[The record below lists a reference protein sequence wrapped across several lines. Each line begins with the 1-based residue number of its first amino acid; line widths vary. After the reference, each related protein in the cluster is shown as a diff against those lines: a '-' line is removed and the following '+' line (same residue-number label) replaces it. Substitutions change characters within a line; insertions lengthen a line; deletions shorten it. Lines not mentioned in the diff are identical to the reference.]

1 MRKLARCERGQELAE
16 TAMVLPILL
25 MIALG
30 IVEFGSAFGSQQSLT
45 SIGREGASIA
55 ARGASLD
62 EVNDLMIESGAE
74 IGMDKNGG
82 AITSRVEVENGV
94 PMVREQVASRGYSN
108 QSHLGNEKKPAAGLS
123 QIAKAEGATFYVVE
137 LFLVNRDRTPL
148 QKFKGIVVPDTLYSR
163 AVF

>member
-1 MRKLARCERGQELAE
+1 MRKLARCECGQDLAE
-16 TAMVLPILL
+16 TAIVLPFLL
-25 MIALG
+25 VIVLG
-30 IVEFGSAFGSQQSLT
+30 IVEFGSAFGSQHSLT

-74 IGMDKNGG
+74 IGLDDKGG
-82 AITSRVEVENGV
+82 AITSRIVVEEGV
-94 PMVREQVASRGYSN
+94 PMVREQVASRGYNNRSR
-108 QSHLGNEKKPAAGLS
+108 LGREKKPAAGLS

-137 LFLVNRDRTPL
+137 LFLINRDRTPL
-148 QKFKGIVVPDTLYSR
+148 QRFKGIVVPDTLYSR